1 MKLASMGWHFINIW
15 ECQLKSNVRQQTLE
29 SLVNT
34 LNYIYLQDQKLKPY
48 EIPEENYIMAAES
61 EEEYG
66 E

>member
-1 MKLASMGWHFINIW
+1 MGWHFINIW
-15 ECQLKSNVRQQTLE
+15 ECQLKPNVRLQTLE

-48 EIPEENYIMAAES
+48 EIPEEDYQMVAEY

-66 E
+66 EGNF